1 MRRKGMPVVSIREAL
16 NQAMDEEMVRDE
28 RVFLMGEEVAQYNGA
43 YKVSQGLLT
52 KFGPKRIIDTPI
64 AEAGF
69 SGIGIGAAMVGLR
82 PIVEFM
88 TWNFSLVAF
97 DQIVN
102 NAAKMLSMSGGNFNV
117 PIVFRGPGGAAHSL
131 AATHSQA
138 LESIYA
144 HFPGLKV
151 VMPSN
156 PRDAKGLLKTAI
168 RDNNPVV
175 FIESEMMYGEKGE
188 IPEGEYTI
196 PFGVGEVIKEGTD
209 VTIVSWSRVLQHIA
223 VKAVGRLAEEGIN
236 AELIDPR
243 TIKPMDWELI
253 FNSVKKTNR
262 LVIVEECWPFAGVG
276 AQISHEVSNHCFDYL
291 DAPIERVNQE
301 DVPLPYA
308 HNLEIASLP
317 NIQKVIRAVR
327 KVMYLDS

>member
-1 MRRKGMPVVSIREAL
+1 MPVVSFREAL
-16 NQAMDEEMVRDE
+16 NQAMDEEMARDD
-28 RVFLMGEEVAQYNGA
+28 RVFLMGEEVAEYNGA
-43 YKVSQGLLT
+43 YKVSQGLLA
-52 KFGPKRIIDTPI
+52 KYGPRRIIDTPI

-69 SGIGIGAAMVGLR
+69 AGIGIGAAMVGLR

-102 NAAKMLSMSGGNFNV
+102 HAAKMLSMSGGHVSV
-117 PIVFRGPGGAAHSL
+117 PMVFRGPGGAAHNL

-156 PRDAKGLLKTAI
+156 PKDAKGLLKTAI
-168 RDNNPVV
+168 RDNNPII
-175 FIESEMMYGEKGE
+175 FIESEVMYGEKGE

-196 PFGVGEVIKEGTD
+196 PLGVGQVMKEGTD
-209 VTIVSWSRVLQHIA
+209 VTIVSWSKILQHVT
-223 VKAVGRLAEEGIN
+223 VKAVQRLEDEGISV
-236 AELIDPR
+236 ELIDPR

-253 FNSVKKTNR
+253 FNSVRKTNR
-262 LVIVEECWPFAGVG
+262 LVVVEEGWPFAGVG
-276 AQISHEVSNHCFDYL
+276 AQISHEVSRNCFDDL
-291 DAPIERVNQE
+291 DHPVERVTQE

-308 HNLEIASLP
+308 HNLEVASLP
-317 NIQKVIRAVR
+317 NIQRVIRAVR
-327 KVMYLDS
+327 KVLYID

>member
-1 MRRKGMPVVSIREAL
+1 LAK
-16 NQAMDEEMVRDE
+16 
-28 RVFLMGEEVAQYNGA
+28 Y
-43 YKVSQGLLT
+43 
-52 KFGPKRIIDTPI
+52 GPKRIIDTPI

-69 SGIGIGAAMVGLR
+69 AGIGIGAAMVGLR

-88 TWNFSLVAF
+88 TWNFSLVAY

-102 NAAKMLSMSGGNFNV
+102 HAAKMLSMSGGHFNV
-117 PIVFRGPGGAAHSL
+117 PIVFRGPGGAAHNL

-144 HFPGLKV
+144 HIPGLKV

-175 FIESEMMYGEKGE
+175 FIESEVMYGEKGE
-188 IPEGEYTI
+188 IPDGEYTI
-196 PFGVGEVIKEGTD
+196 PFGIGEIVREGTD
-209 VTIVSWSRVLQHIA
+209 VTIVSWSKILQHITM
-223 VKAVGRLAEEGIN
+223 KAVQRLAEEGISV
-236 AELIDPR
+236 ELIDPR
-243 TIKPMDWELI
+243 TIKPMDWDLI
-253 FNSVKKTNR
+253 FSSVRKTNR
-262 LVIVEECWPFAGVG
+262 LVVVEEGWPFAGVG
-276 AQISHEVSNHCFDYL
+276 AQISHEVSNKCFDDL
-291 DAPIERVNQE
+291 DAPVERVTQE

-308 HNLEIASLP
+308 HNLEVASLP

-327 KVMYLDS
+327 KVMYLD

>member
-1 MRRKGMPVVSIREAL
+1 MPVVSYREAL
-16 NQAMDEEMVRDE
+16 NQAMDEEMARDE

-43 YKVSQGLLT
+43 YKVSQGLLA
-52 KFGPKRIIDTPI
+52 KYGPKRIIDTPI

-69 SGIGIGAAMVGLR
+69 AGIGIGSAMVGLR

-88 TWNFSLVAF
+88 SWNFSLVAF

-117 PIVFRGPGGAAHSL
+117 PIVFRGPSGAAHNL

-138 LESIYA
+138 LESLYA

-168 RDNNPVV
+168 RDNNPVI
-175 FIESEMMYGEKGE
+175 FIESEVMYGEKGE

-196 PFGVGEVIKEGTD
+196 PFGTGDIVREGKD
-209 VTIVSWSRVLQHIA
+209 VTIVSWSKILQHITT
-223 VKAVGRLAEEGIN
+223 KAVSRLAEE
-236 AELIDPR
+236 
-243 TIKPMDWELI
+243 
-253 FNSVKKTNR
+253 
-262 LVIVEECWPFAGVG
+262 
-276 AQISHEVSNHCFDYL
+276 
-291 DAPIERVNQE
+291 NQC
-301 DVPLPYA
+301 
-308 HNLEIASLP
+308 
-317 NIQKVIRAVR
+317 
-327 KVMYLDS
+327 